1 MQGSLSGAVAQA
13 IVTVLSAAG
22 YAGLAGLM
30 AAELACI
37 PLPSEVILPFA
48 GYLVSRG
55 RMNLYLVATVGALG
69 CNLGSAVAYM
79 VGRHGGRHAV
89 ERWGKYVLLTRH
101 DLEMADRFF
110 NRFGSITVLVARM
123 LPVVRTYIAL
133 PAGIA
138 GMPQLRFQIYTFI
151 GSWPWCF
158 LLAYV
163 GMLLGDRWASA
174 PWLNQAFH
182 YLDFAIAA
190 FALVAVGRFVWT
202 RRHRRGDR
210 VR

>member
-1 MQGSLSGAVAQA
+1 MSASALVAQA
-13 IVTVLSAAG
+13 IVAVLATAG

-30 AAELACI
+30 AAESACV

-55 RMNLYLVATVGALG
+55 QMNLYLVATIGALG
-69 CNLGSAVAYM
+69 CNLGSAVAYEI
-79 VGRHGGRHAV
+79 GRHGGRRAV
-89 ERWGKYVLLTRH
+89 ERWGRYVLLTRH

-110 NRFGSITVLVARM
+110 RRFGSITVLVARM

-138 GMPQLRFQIYTFI
+138 RMPRRRFQVYTFV

-163 GMLLGDRWASA
+163 GMLLGDRWGNA
-174 PWLNQAFH
+174 PWLDQAFH

-190 FALVAVGRFVWT
+190 VVIVAVGRFAWS
-202 RRHRRGDR
+202 RWPRRGNAGR
-210 VR
+210 